1 MDREDALAALERH
14 ATSKIQRLEDLVGI
28 GSLGFRGEALPSIAA
43 VSRME
48 IETAPAAGE
57 GTRVRVEGGRVIG
70 AESAV
75 RAPGTTVHVRQLFY
89 NTPARKRFLKTA
101 ATEQAHLVQRLV
113 EHALS
118 RPDVA
123 WRASHGPRSIL
134 ALAPARARFP
144 KTCAPLTGVSG

>member
-1 MDREDALAALERH
+1 M
-14 ATSKIQRLEDLVGI
+14 
-28 GSLGFRGEALPSIAA
+28 
-43 VSRME
+43 
-48 IETAPAAGE
+48 
-57 GTRVRVEGGRVIG
+57 
-70 AESAV
+70 V

-134 ALAPARARFP
+134 ALAPARALRERISALHDPAYADTLLDVPRVTEGGIGVEGLVQRPVAATASFDP
-144 KTCAPLTGVSG
+144 SAVRNTTSGPSSTKFTGWIAGSAWSV